1 MAFDEVYLNEII
13 EGTIPFPFFT
23 QNDEGEIVEAC
34 MVVDMEGSDI
44 HKMPLTITLERENE
58 FSLTSAVYQL
68 VQSDKEFKK
77 TQNTPEPEEN

>member
-13 EGTIPFPFFT
+13 ENTIPFPFFT
-23 QNDEGEIVEAC
+23 QNDDGDIVEAC

-44 HKMPLTITLERENE
+44 HKMPLVITLEKENE
-58 FSLTSAVYQL
+58 FSVTSAVYQL

-77 TQNTPEPEEN
+77 NKNTPEPEEN